1 MLYSSSLSRLRGPSE
16 SLGQLGQLQ
25 ELDKEGG
32 LEADEA
38 GGSEGGLM
46 HCLLDLPWGGT
57 SQCLDMKGVNG
68 LPWSLS
74 YMWTSWSLLK
84 RFSSFSPNFC

>member
-1 MLYSSSLSRLRGPSE
+1 MLYSSLSRLRGPSE
-16 SLGQLGQLQ
+16 SLGQLLQ

-46 HCLLDLPWGGT
+46 PAC
-57 SQCLDMKGVNG
+57 
-68 LPWSLS
+68 
-74 YMWTSWSLLK
+74 
-84 RFSSFSPNFC
+84 